1 MLEDVSDAELEP
13 LPHDFFS
20 DGEDDDINLADFAPV
35 TPLEKDSVVPGTE
48 VPHTAHGID
57 FADFAHFAERSK
69 IVVARSTLQRTVVD
83 SESGTVLHKRTA
95 AAMLSGHAKQSSDRL
110 TRVRQ
115 AKDK

>member
-20 DGEDDDINLADFAPV
+20 DGEDDDINLADFAPL
-35 TPLEKDSVVPGTE
+35 TEKGSIAGTE
-48 VPHTAHGID
+48 SAHNADGID
-57 FADFAHFAERSK
+57 FADFAHFAERSE
-69 IVVARSTLQRTVVD
+69 IVVARSTLARTLVD

-115 AKDK
+115 AKDNK